1 MAAAPAHLI
10 FVQHLRQNFPFRLL
24 NVIKFVETMAQ
35 LQTPA
40 VNPVLEALKQQYEFI
55 DGEAMPHVA
64 QLVEHEIYKLT
75 QESMMKGPP
84 PNPDYLDLSNEKNRI
99 KISHNV
105 IIPIERYPGYNF
117 VGKLLGNKGENL
129 KKLCTETNTRMAIL
143 GRGSTKEKSKE
154 DELLESGLPEYQHIR
169 EPLHVRVESH
179 GPFKQVW
186 TNMAAAMD
194 ALAPYMKPDDTY
206 VPPAPPQWR
215 GWGYNEG
222 AGMYGAQMGG
232 RGGAR
237 GRGEGRGA
245 FPRGRGRGGG
255 MGRGGGR
262 GGGGYGF
269 GDDGMYCGGMEDDS
283 MEYMEADHSAY
294 SNGFGHSQNP
304 AYGKMMPRGGPS
316 GGRGSGNMR
325 AFSRPRGQSRRPY

>member
-1 MAAAPAHLI
+1 
-10 FVQHLRQNFPFRLL
+10 
-24 NVIKFVETMAQ
+24 MAQ
-35 LQTPA
+35 LQTPTP
-40 VNPVLEALKQQYEFI
+40 NPVLDALKQQYEFI
-55 DGEAMPHVA
+55 DAESMPHVA

-105 IIPIERYPGYNF
+105 IIPVERFPGYNF

-143 GRGSTKEKSKE
+143 GRGSTKEKAKE
-154 DELLESGLPEYQHIR
+154 QELLETGLPEYQHIR

-222 AGMYGAQMGG
+222 LGAGGGMYGTPMGG
-232 RGGAR
+232 RGGVR
-237 GRGEGRGA
+237 GRGEGRGSY
-245 FPRGRGRGGG
+245 PRGRGRGNG
-255 MGRGGGR
+255 MNRGGRGGGG

-269 GDDGMYCGGMEDDS
+269 GDDGMYAGAMEEEAV
-283 MEYMEADHSAY
+283 EYMEMEGGAY
-294 SNGFGHSQNP
+294 SNGFAHSQNQSF
-304 AYGKMMPRGGPS
+304 GKMMPRVAGPPA
-316 GGRGSGNMR
+316 GRGAAPMR
-325 AFSRPRGQSRRPY
+325 GFSRPRGGGPSRRPY